1 MAAAAVWALVAAHA
15 DVHLKDNDGNT
26 ALHWAAMFS
35 GSVEGAAAAAAAV
48 IAAGSDPSA
57 LNNQGKTA
65 AALVLQH
72 KNVAQCAKLLE
83 ALLGQSAGARR
94 SSGEVQR
101 SSRSAAVLSAASRH
115 GMDDFVSSSSAP
127 PLQDTGATPCPVC
140 LEPGACFTG
149 PCGHLVC
156 EGCAQTALVCWAGR
170 WSSLF
175 ACGAKLFACERTLHE
190 QASSIS
196 VGTGCPIR
204 WQLRGGTSQFCHPAS
219 SV

>member
-15 DVHLKDNDGNT
+15 DVHLKDNEGNT

-35 GSVEGAAAAAAAV
+35 GSVEGAATAAAAV
-48 IAAGSDPSA
+48 IAAGCDPSA

-83 ALLGQSAGARR
+83 TLLGQPAGARR
-94 SSGEVQR
+94 GSGEVQR
-101 SSRSAAVLSAASRH
+101 GTRSAAALGAASRH
-115 GMDDFVSSSSAP
+115 DMGNLFSSPSAP
-127 PLQDTGATPCPVC
+127 PLQDTGATHCPVC

-156 EGCAQTALVCWAGR
+156 EGCAQTALVRWAGR
-170 WSSLF
+170 RLSELQS
-175 ACGAKLFACERTLHE
+175 
-190 QASSIS
+190 
-196 VGTGCPIR
+196 
-204 WQLRGGTSQFCHPAS
+204 
-219 SV
+219 